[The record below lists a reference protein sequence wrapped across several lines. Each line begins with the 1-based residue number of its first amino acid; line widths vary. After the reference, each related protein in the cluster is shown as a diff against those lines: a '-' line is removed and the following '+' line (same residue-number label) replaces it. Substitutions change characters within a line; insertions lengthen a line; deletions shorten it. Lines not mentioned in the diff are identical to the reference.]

1 MKLGY
6 MLLGLI
12 NIHPKVSGYQLKAII
27 DGSTSYFYTVHL
39 SQIYP
44 ELNRMLRD
52 GWLVVEEIA
61 GDGRP
66 NSKVYTL
73 TGAGAKAL
81 DIWLTEPMELKP
93 KSRESHNLYVL
104 KLILMGHLSN
114 DVICGYLR
122 MGIDYFES
130 ERELLLTQNL
140 SLEEGFL
147 DAIPSRESYLSIWN
161 QEIKFIVAE
170 VDLRIKWL
178 KSMLAERER

>member
-44 ELNRMLRD
+44 ELKRMLKD
-52 GWLVVEEIA
+52 GWLDVVEIA
-61 GDGRP
+61 GDGKP
-66 NSKVYTL
+66 NSKAYSL
-73 TGAGAKAL
+73 TSAGAEAL
-81 DIWLTEPMELKP
+81 DVWLTEPMEFKP

-104 KLILMGHLSN
+104 KLILMGHMSD
-114 DVICGYLR
+114 DVINNYLR

-130 ERELLLTQNL
+130 EKQLLLTQNL

-178 KSMLAERER
+178 KNMLKEREG